1 VKLREITGKMVK
13 EIAFVQAHV
22 NEDEAL
28 QLIQAI
34 LQARRI
40 VVYGAG
46 RMGLMSR
53 AFTMRLMQL
62 GFNAFVLG
70 ETTTPSVGP
79 QDLLILCSG
88 SGETRTVLE
97 VAKMGKTRGACV
109 SAVTCHPQGSLAR
122 LADIVVTLPEGIP
135 ADPAALPAAKPLKT
149 TSEQNLL
156 ILLDGIAMLIMEQT
170 GQTAEDIWTR
180 HNNLE

>member
-1 VKLREITGKMVK
+1 MKLREITGKMVK
-13 EIAFVQAHV
+13 EIAFVQAQV
-22 NEDEAL
+22 DEEEVD
-28 QLIQAI
+28 QIIQAI

-53 AFTMRLMQL
+53 AFAMRLMQL
-62 GFNAFVLG
+62 GLDAFVLG
-70 ETTTPSVGP
+70 ETNTPSVGP
-79 QDLLILCSG
+79 EDLLILCSG

-97 VAKMGKTRGACV
+97 VAKLGKKRGACL

-122 LADIVVTLPEGIP
+122 LADIVVTMPEGIP
-135 ADPAALPAAKPLKT
+135 EDIPAATAAKPLKT
-149 TSEQNLL
+149 TTEQNLL